1 MDRKIL
7 IDAAV
12 VKTMKAAK
20 KTTYRDIQMSVIG
33 LVRFP
38 LEISDLNKRIEGLIN
53 NGYMELVD
61 PNAEKFNPTTV
72 YSYIA

>member
-1 MDRKIL
+1 
-7 IDAAV
+7 
-12 VKTMKAAK
+12 
-20 KTTYRDIQMSVIG
+20 MSVIG

-38 LEISDLNKRIEGLIN
+38 LEISDLNKRIEGLIT

-61 PNAEKFNPTTV
+61 QNADKFNPATV